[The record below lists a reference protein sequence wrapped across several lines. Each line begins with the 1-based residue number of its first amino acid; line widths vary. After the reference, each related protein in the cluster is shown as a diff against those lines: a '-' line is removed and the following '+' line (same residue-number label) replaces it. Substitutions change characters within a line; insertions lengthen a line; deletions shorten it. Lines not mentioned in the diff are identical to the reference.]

1 MLTDEDGRTTLSRH
15 PLSERPCPCVAL
27 RFRSNEGTFSMVLT
41 MTPQP
46 ISNSPQDHDQPF
58 LLFCPEQGGWH
69 IGIWF
74 LGKWL
79 AYIDTST
86 VLEPSHWSPVPPD
99 PPDVEDPLP

>member
-1 MLTDEDGRTTLSRH
+1 
-15 PLSERPCPCVAL
+15 
-27 RFRSNEGTFSMVLT
+27 MVLT

-46 ISNSPQDHDQPF
+46 ISSVPQDHDKPF
-58 LLFCPEQGGWH
+58 LLYCPEQGGWH

-86 VLEPSHWSPVPPD
+86 VLQPSHWSPVPPD
-99 PPDVEDPLP
+99 PPDVEDPPLPSASRRDAARQQVRRNFSFGWE